1 MTFHSVR
8 QYLTAAMVAA
18 PFLLA
23 GGASGAQDPGHG
35 YTTADIERGSQ
46 VYLLSCAS
54 CHGPNGDTIPGVN
67 VLSGSFR
74 RAVTDEQLAALL
86 RAGIPGTAMPPSSLS
101 EVEALQVVAYLRSR
115 PTAASVPTTAGPAGT
130 AAAGSVLYA
139 AHDCGTC
146 HRIDGAGGFLGPDL
160 SSVGLTRGRDELER
174 ALTMPDTDV
183 RNGSRTVTVTTADG
197 VSTTGR
203 LLNQDT
209 HSLQFI
215 DATGRLTSIRKDGVR
230 RWAVME
236 TSAMPSYAD
245 KLNAQQ
251 MADLVSYLQAQNAP
265 VRPGGIAG
273 TSRGGGGARGGGA
286 EAPPATGRGGR
297 GATP

>member
-1 MTFHSVR
+1 
-8 QYLTAAMVAA
+8 MV
-18 PFLLA
+18 
-23 GGASGAQDPGHG
+23 
-35 YTTADIERGSQ
+35 I
-46 VYLLSCAS
+46 
-54 CHGPNGDTIPGVN
+54 
-67 VLSGSFR
+67 
-74 RAVTDEQLAALL
+74 
-86 RAGIPGTAMPPSSLS
+86 
-101 EVEALQVVAYLRSR
+101 
-115 PTAASVPTTAGPAGT
+115 
-130 AAAGSVLYA
+130 
-139 AHDCGTC
+139 
-146 HRIDGAGGFLGPDL
+146 
-160 SSVGLTRGRDELER
+160 
-174 ALTMPDTDV
+174 

-215 DATGRLTSIRKDGVR
+215 DATGRLTSIRKDAVR
-230 RWAVME
+230 RWAVIE

-245 KLNAQQ
+245 KLTAQQ

-297 GATP
+297 GGTP